1 MLRIIAWV
9 TFLTIF
15 GLTVILTIPNAHLV
29 QLNYYTGSVQIHLT
43 VLLLITLALG
53 IWLGIIFNLMW
64 VWHLRRDNQRLKQL
78 HKQARRKN
86 D

>member
-1 MLRIIAWV
+1 MLRVIVWV
-9 TFLTIF
+9 IFLTIF
-15 GLTVILTIPNAHLV
+15 GLTVTLTIPNAHLV

-43 VLLLITLALG
+43 VLLLLTLGLG

-64 VWHLRRDNQRLKQL
+64 VWHLWRENQRLKQL
-78 HKQARRKN
+78 HKQARREN